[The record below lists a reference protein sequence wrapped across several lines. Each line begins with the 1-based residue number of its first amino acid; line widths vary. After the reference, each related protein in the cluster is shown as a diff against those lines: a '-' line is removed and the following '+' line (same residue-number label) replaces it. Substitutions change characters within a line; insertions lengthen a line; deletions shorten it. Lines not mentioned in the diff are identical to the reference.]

1 MLRILLAIM
10 VMTFLFAILAV
21 WAIFEFDLLMVKGPE
36 FVSRREAEPKLA
48 RSRLSRG
55 RVVRRAPAPGAI
67 PAYDLKGRS
76 VRALATPAFAAD

>member
-36 FVSRREAEPKLA
+36 FVSRREAEPPRGAASPVAGREACAGA
-48 RSRLSRG
+48 RGHPR
-55 RVVRRAPAPGAI
+55 P
-67 PAYDLKGRS
+67 
-76 VRALATPAFAAD
+76 